1 MQMPTYKVAQGD
13 CLSSIAER
21 FGFFPDALWSLPENA
36 ELKQKRKDPNV
47 LYPGD
52 SVFVP
57 DLRPKEAFCGT
68 DQRHS
73 FRKKGV
79 PAKLKLRLMDDD
91 QPRKTIPYQLEID
104 GRWLSGATDGDGYL
118 EHPIPPSARKG
129 KLLVGE
135 GPTKD
140 VYELQFGTL
149 DPIETEEGVRGR
161 LTNLGYAGE
170 NLSEALK
177 AFQQRTGLP
186 MTGEIDAALRTRL
199 REDFGQ

>member
-1 MQMPTYKVAQGD
+1 MPTYTVVQGD

-21 FGFFPDALWSLPENA
+21 FGFFPVDLWNLSENA

-57 DLRPKEAFCGT
+57 ELRPKEASCGT
-68 DQRHS
+68 DQRHT

-91 QPRKTIPYQLEID
+91 QPRATIPYQLEID
-104 GRWLSGATDGDGYL
+104 GQWLSGTTDRDGYL
-118 EHPIPPSARKG
+118 EHPIPPSARRG
-129 KLLVGE
+129 KLLAGE

-161 LTNLGYAGE
+161 LTNLGYAGA

-177 AFQQRTGLP
+177 AFQQRAGLP
-186 MTGEIDAALRTRL
+186 VTGEIDNAMRTRL
-199 REDFGQ
+199 QKEFGQ

>member
-1 MQMPTYKVAQGD
+1 MEPT
-13 CLSSIAER
+13 
-21 FGFFPDALWSLPENA
+21 
-36 ELKQKRKDPNV
+36 
-47 LYPGD
+47 
-52 SVFVP
+52 
-57 DLRPKEAFCGT
+57 
-68 DQRHS
+68 
-73 FRKKGV
+73 
-79 PAKLKLRLMDDD
+79 
-91 QPRKTIPYQLEID
+91 PYQLEID
-104 GRWLSGATDGDGYL
+104 GQWLSGVTDGDGYL

-177 AFQQRTGLP
+177 AFQQRLGLP
-186 MTGEIDAALRTRL
+186 VTGEIDAAMRTRL
-199 REDFGQ
+199 QEEFGQ